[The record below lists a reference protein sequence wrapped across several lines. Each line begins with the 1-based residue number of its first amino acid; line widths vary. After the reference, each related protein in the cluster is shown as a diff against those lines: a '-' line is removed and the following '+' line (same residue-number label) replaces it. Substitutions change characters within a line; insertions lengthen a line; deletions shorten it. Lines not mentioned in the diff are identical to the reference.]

1 MEPQTT
7 KVPALK
13 KLMKRESPLIPH
25 GTDPPPA
32 KKDVIFFPDL
42 AKEIP
47 ARTMIREKINNT
59 M

>member
-1 MEPQTT
+1 MEPHTT

-13 KLMKRESPLIPH
+13 KLMKRERPLIPH

-32 KKDVIFFPDL
+32 KKEVRFFPDL
-42 AKEIP
+42 VKEIP
-47 ARTMIREKINNT
+47 ARTIIREKSNNT

>member
-1 MEPQTT
+1 MEPHTT

-13 KLMKRESPLIPH
+13 KLMKRESPLIPQ

-32 KKDVIFFPDL
+32 KKEIRFFPDL
-42 AKEIP
+42 ENEIP
-47 ARTMIREKINNT
+47 ARTMIREKITNT